1 MSPDVRLELHYF
13 TSSFSSAGKRRSC
26 PESRQLTDV
35 TFHSYSEPLFLS
47 KDNSLV
53 LTLQYSKTELKAS
66 PQTEMPQLPLTQWR
80 DRAVPRVSIS
90 SEILSFSEE

>member
-1 MSPDVRLELHYF
+1 MEILPRITAADRLIPSL
-13 TSSFSSAGKRRSC
+13 C
-26 PESRQLTDV
+26 
-35 TFHSYSEPLFLS
+35 FLS

-53 LTLQYSKTELKAS
+53 LTLQYSKTELKAP
-66 PQTEMPQLPLTQWR
+66 PQTEMPQLPPTQWR